1 MYNVAGNKMSDYSAE
16 YKKKLTTAEKA
27 VRRIKNGDTLVYG
40 STISEP
46 PALLAAI
53 ADRARE
59 GDLKNIKVYASLPM
73 EHSAKTVL
81 SPDLSDC
88 IQAYSFFVTAADRAR
103 IKVGLSYYVPNYIHQ
118 IPRLVSDFMDVDVVI
133 TTVSPMDSAG
143 YFTFGAVNDY
153 TSVAARNCKRLI
165 VEVNENMPRVF
176 GDSLLHISEVSA
188 VVENHVP
195 LLEMPVPETK
205 PADETI
211 AHYIAEMIPDGAT
224 IELGLGGIPNA
235 IAHHLEGHKDLG
247 IHTGV
252 FVPAMVDL
260 IEKGVITG
268 RKKTLHPRKHVFM
281 VAQGT
286 KRMYD
291 FINDNPSMESYPAS
305 YTEDPDIIAKNDN
318 MISVNTIIEV
328 DLTGQ
333 CNAEYMAGSQ
343 FSGTGGQLDFV
354 RGAFN
359 SKGGKSVQAFYSTA
373 RGGKASRIVP
383 SFAPGTVIT
392 IPRMDTHYLATE
404 HGVVNLK
411 GKSTRDRAL
420 SIISIAHPKFRDDL
434 LRQAEDMY
442 LI

>member
-1 MYNVAGNKMSDYSAE
+1 MNTYAAE

-40 STISEP
+40 ATISEP
-46 PALLAAI
+46 PALLAAV

-59 GDLKNIKVYASLPM
+59 GSLKDIKVYTSLPM
-73 EHSAKTVL
+73 EHSARTVL

-88 IQAYSFFVTAADRAR
+88 IQAYSWFVTAADRAR
-103 IKVGLSYYVPNYIHQ
+103 VKVGLSYYVPNYIHQ
-118 IPRLVSDFMDVDVVI
+118 IPRLISDYMDIDVVI
-133 TTVSPMDSAG
+133 TTVSPMDKAG

-153 TSVAARNCKRLI
+153 TSVAARNCKTLI
-165 VEVNENMPRVF
+165 LEVNENMPRVF
-176 GDSLLHISEVSA
+176 GDTLVHISEVIA

-195 LLEMPVPETK
+195 LLEIATPEPK
-205 PADETI
+205 PEDETI
-211 AHYIAEMIPDGAT
+211 ARYVAEMIPDGAT

-235 IAHHLEGHKDLG
+235 IAHLLEGHKDLG

-260 IEKGVITG
+260 IEKGAITG
-268 RKKTLHPRKHVFM
+268 RNKTLHPRKHVFM

-286 KRMYD
+286 RRMYD
-291 FINDNPSMESYPAS
+291 FINDNPSLESYPAS
-305 YTEDPDIIAKNDN
+305 YTEDPAVIARNDN

-359 SKGGKSVQAFYSTA
+359 SRGGKSIQAFYSTA

-383 SFAPGTVIT
+383 SFVPGTVIT

-404 HGVVNLK
+404 YGVVNLK

-420 SIISIAHPKFRDDL
+420 SIISIAHPQFRDDL

-442 LI
+442 LV

>member
-1 MYNVAGNKMSDYSAE
+1 LYNVAGNKMSDYSAE